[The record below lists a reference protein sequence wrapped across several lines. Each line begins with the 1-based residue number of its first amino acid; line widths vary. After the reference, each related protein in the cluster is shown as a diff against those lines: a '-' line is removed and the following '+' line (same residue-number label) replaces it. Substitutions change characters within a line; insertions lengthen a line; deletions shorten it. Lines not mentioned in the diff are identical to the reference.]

1 MMKVEIKPILNK
13 EMKEAHRLAMNALH
27 EAFTAHV
34 QAEDAAFMELMS
46 QIGVSIGDRV
56 VIHRKQWNDV
66 VLSGD
71 AILQHPRKFVKVKK
85 DGTASLFEYHVYGT
99 YTVEKFNP
107 PA

>member
-1 MMKVEIKPILNK
+1 MMVEIEPILNK
-13 EMKEAHRLAMNALH
+13 EVKEVHKRAMNAMH

-34 QAEDAAFMELMS
+34 QAEDKAFMELMS
-46 QIGVSIGDRV
+46 QIGVGIGDRV
-56 VIHRKQWNDV
+56 IIHKKQWNDV
-66 VLSGD
+66 VVSED

-85 DGTASLFEYHVYGT
+85 DGTASIFEYHVYGT

>member
-1 MMKVEIKPILNK
+1 MMVEIEPILNK
-13 EMKEAHRLAMNALH
+13 EVKEVHKRAMNAMH

-34 QAEDAAFMELMS
+34 QAEDKAFMELIS

-56 VIHRKQWNDV
+56 VIHKKQWDGKTV
-66 VLSGD
+66 SGD